1 MHSVCWVSIHAVNWL
16 QRPWSD
22 GTVDLFLCC
31 LHLHKWLFF
40 TFLPILFALNSK
52 IQIRHLFSAESND
65 NNVLML
71 AAGQTKRKW
80 NSSSITDYLQ
90 NVYLG
95 SFWAVHLYFNC
106 RLIALTD
113 ELLLKITAQ
122 EELEHITVLNLHGNG
137 LSKLKPLQPLR
148 MLKRLVVSFNELT
161 RLDDLTHMVRL

>member
-1 MHSVCWVSIHAVNWL
+1 M
-16 QRPWSD
+16 
-22 GTVDLFLCC
+22 
-31 LHLHKWLFF
+31 
-40 TFLPILFALNSK
+40 
-52 IQIRHLFSAESND
+52 
-65 NNVLML
+65 
-71 AAGQTKRKW
+71 
-80 NSSSITDYLQ
+80 
-90 NVYLG
+90 
-95 SFWAVHLYFNC
+95 HLYFLLNC